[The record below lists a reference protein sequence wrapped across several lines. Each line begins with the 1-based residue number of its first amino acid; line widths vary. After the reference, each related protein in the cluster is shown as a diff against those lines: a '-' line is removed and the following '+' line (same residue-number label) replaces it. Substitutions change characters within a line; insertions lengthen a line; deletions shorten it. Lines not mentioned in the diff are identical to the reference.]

1 MESGMESI
9 RKGYIY
15 ISTLMFQILKII
27 IIIIKRDNGTGTTL
41 IGTDTTCAKRGSGHS
56 VLVPHL
62 LVPVPPGGFWANQ
75 GFKPLL

>member
-15 ISTLMFQILKII
+15 ISALLFQILKII
-27 IIIIKRDNGTGTTL
+27 IIIKRDSGTGTTL
-41 IGTDTTCAKRGSGHS
+41 TGTDTTCAKRGSGHS
-56 VLVPHL
+56 VPVPHL
-62 LVPVPPGGFWANQ
+62 LVPVPLGGFWANQ